1 LDGRLVAIRIFKGIP
16 GEPRPLLRAGVRLC
30 LMTMRILIVEDE
42 EHLAQLLAEVLDREG
57 YSASAVSDGRSGLT
71 RALSED
77 FDLLVVD
84 WMLPDLDGVQV
95 VKRLRAAD
103 VRVPILMLTARAQV
117 EDRVEGLDAG
127 ADDYLPKPFAF
138 PELLARVRALSRRPP
153 EKEAE
158 ETVLTAGDIAL
169 DPVRHE
175 VRRAGE
181 RLELTAKEFALL
193 ATLMQRPGQVFT
205 RSVLLDTVWGGTTG
219 AYTNVVDLY
228 IHYLRKKIDAGD
240 EPSRIR
246 TVHGMGYTFDPRP
259 AYPRQRSSKGQEPIQ
274 ET

>member
-1 LDGRLVAIRIFKGIP
+1 
-16 GEPRPLLRAGVRLC
+16 
-30 LMTMRILIVEDE
+30 MMRILIVEDE
-42 EHLAQLLAEVLDREG
+42 EHLARLVAEVLGREG
-57 YSASAVSDGRSGLT
+57 YAAEAVGDGRTALA
-71 RALSED
+71 RALVEP

-103 VRVPILMLTARAQV
+103 VGVPVLMLTARSQV

-138 PELLARVRALSRRPP
+138 PELLARVRALARRPP
-153 EKEAE
+153 EKGGEGTA
-158 ETVLTAGDIAL
+158 LAAGDVVL
-169 DPVRHE
+169 DPGRHE

-181 RLELTAKEFALL
+181 RIDLTAKEFALL

-219 AYTNVVDLY
+219 AYTNAVDLY
-228 IHYLRKKIDAGD
+228 VHYLRKKLDREG
-240 EPSRIR
+240 EPSRVR
-246 TVHGMGYTFDPRP
+246 TVHGAGYTFEPRP
-259 AYPRQRSSKGQEPIQ
+259 ESFEPGPGA
-274 ET
+274 

>member
-1 LDGRLVAIRIFKGIP
+1 ML
-16 GEPRPLLRAGVRLC
+16 
-30 LMTMRILIVEDE
+30 RILIVEDE
-42 EHLAQLLAEVLDREG
+42 EHLAALLAEVLGREG
-57 YSASAVSDGRSGLT
+57 HAAETASDGRTALA
-71 RALSED
+71 RALAEEY
-77 FDLLVVD
+77 DLLVVD
-84 WMLPDLDGVQV
+84 WMLPDLDGIRV

-103 VRVPILMLTARAQV
+103 VRVPVLMLTARSQV

-153 EKEAE
+153 EKEE
-158 ETVLTAGDIAL
+158 ETVLTAGDVAL
-169 DPVRHE
+169 DPARHE

-181 RLELTAKEFALL
+181 RVDLTAKEFALL

-228 IHYLRKKIDAGD
+228 IHYLRKKLDAGE

-246 TVHGMGYTFDPRP
+246 TVHGAGYTFDPRTGP
-259 AYPRQRSSKGQEPIQ
+259 PKQHPSPGPEPTQ